1 MVPSLSLPSVFCE
14 KSTTGPE
21 RDPFA
26 FQGLENARREVF
38 VPVLCRAPTAAPTAA
53 STPAHIGA
61 NGALPHRPPGRSA
74 RPRTASERLLLP
86 RLSAAARIPPAAHAR
101 TRPERSAAQRPPL
114 PTAPPPDRFPPDR
127 CGAAH
132 RAARGWGAE
141 GGGAAPPVGAVRG
154 GPRCPCGGGPRGAAC
169 SGSGPRAVP
178 GVKLFAIF
186 KGPIV
191 VVADEVP
198 HLGLPQADL
207 GDVVALY
214 HHVLQRAG
222 VAQPQCPQ
230 EAQQERGAARG
241 HGSERRRG
249 EARAEP
255 PRLGPA
261 ALLYTWNGPGPP
273 SAPAPAPG
281 R

>member
-14 KSTTGPE
+14 KSITGPE

-141 GGGAAPPVGAVRG
+141 GGGQRPPSEPCVGDRG
-154 GPRCPCGGGPRGAAC
+154 VHAGGDPAE
-169 SGSGPRAVP
+169 PRAAGAGRGLYLESNFLPSLKVP
-178 GVKLFAIF
+178 L
-186 KGPIV
+186 
-191 VVADEVP
+191 
-198 HLGLPQADL
+198 
-207 GDVVALY
+207 
-214 HHVLQRAG
+214 
-222 VAQPQCPQ
+222 
-230 EAQQERGAARG
+230 
-241 HGSERRRG
+241 
-249 EARAEP
+249 
-255 PRLGPA
+255 
-261 ALLYTWNGPGPP
+261 
-273 SAPAPAPG
+273 
-281 R
+281 